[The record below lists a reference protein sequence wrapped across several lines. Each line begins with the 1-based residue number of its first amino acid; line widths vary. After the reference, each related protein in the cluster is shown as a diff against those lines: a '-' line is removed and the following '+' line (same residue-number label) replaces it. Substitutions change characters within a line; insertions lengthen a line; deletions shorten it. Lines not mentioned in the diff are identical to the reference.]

1 VSRIGRQPIPL
12 PAGVEVQVEGNVVR
26 VKGAKGELTRV
37 LPEAIQVA
45 VEDGRIVVRR
55 ASDDPE
61 HKALHGL
68 SRTLVANMVEG
79 VTKGYEKSL
88 EIRGVGYRAQMVGNK
103 LQLVVGFSHPVEIT
117 PPPGIQ
123 VEVPKPTQIIVR
135 GIDKELVGEFAAQI
149 RRVRPA
155 EPYLGK
161 GIRYEGER
169 VRRKA
174 GKAGKVSD

>member
-1 VSRIGRQPIPL
+1 VSRIGKQPIPL

-79 VTKGYEKSL
+79 VTKGYEKNL